1 MNSADKKLASQPFSA
16 AALATILQQ
25 FPAVRA
31 WHVALSGGADSVA
44 LLHALATIP
53 RETIAPI
60 YAVHINHGLQSEA
73 SQWDNFCTRL
83 CADHDIP
90 LTTLKV
96 SIEREQGESLEMAA
110 RRVRYAAFSDC
121 LQEREALLT
130 AHHQNDQAETLLL
143 NLLNGAGV
151 TGLAAMQPCRDFS
164 AGYLIRPL
172 LAFTHQQLMDYL
184 EGEKI
189 SWVEDPSNQDAVFDR
204 NFLRNEII
212 PNLESR
218 WPAAVKCIARS
229 ARNQREQVSLNR
241 ELAEQ
246 DLAKAS
252 DFCCGGILLRRFQVL
267 SLERQKLLLRHW
279 LGTNPPLINPSEEQL
294 QTILNELIAA
304 AEDAQPQLK
313 LAGAV
318 IRRFD
323 DRLTKSFI
331 TEIKPHQQTYKW
343 TLGKPLQIQSLG
355 IWLDPELIL
364 NQFSEF
370 DTATELTVQFRQGG
384 EQFKPAGNSHHRKLK
399 QLFQLWRVPVWKR
412 DIIPLVYCQ
421 DQLIVVWGYGCSR

>member
-1 MNSADKKLASQPFSA
+1 MNSADKKRASQPFSA

-44 LLHALATIP
+44 LLHALASIP
-53 RETIAPI
+53 RESISPI

-73 SQWDNFCTRL
+73 SQWDKFCTHL
-83 CADHDIP
+83 CAEHDIL
-90 LTTLKV
+90 LTTLQV

-110 RRVRYAAFSDC
+110 RRVRYAAFSEC
-121 LQEREALLT
+121 LKDSEALLT

-151 TGLAAMQPCRDFS
+151 TGLAAIQPSRSFS

-172 LAFTHQQLMDYL
+172 LEFTHQQLVDYL
-184 EGEKI
+184 EAKQVA
-189 SWVEDPSNQDAVFDR
+189 WVEDPSNQNTVFDR

-212 PNLESR
+212 PKLESR

-229 ARNQREQVSLNR
+229 ARNQRDQVSLNR

-246 DLAKAS
+246 DLEKVA
-252 DFCCGGILLRRFQVL
+252 DFSSGGISLRRL
-267 SLERQKLLLRHW
+267 KTRSLERQKLLLRHW
-279 LGTNPPLINPSEEQL
+279 LGSNPPLINPSEEQL
-294 QTILNELIAA
+294 QIILNELIAA
-304 AEDAQPQLK
+304 SEDAQPQLK
-313 LAGAV
+313 LTAAV

-323 DRLTKSFI
+323 DTLTKSFI
-331 TEIKPHQQTYKW
+331 TEIKPHQQTYNW
-343 TLGKPLQIQSLG
+343 QLDTSFQIQSLG
-355 IWLDPELIL
+355 IRLDPELLL

-370 DTATELTVQFRQGG
+370 DTATELTVRFRQGG
-384 EQFKPAGNSHHRKLK
+384 EQFKPVGNSHHRKLK

-412 DIIPLVYCQ
+412 DTIPLVYWQ
-421 DQLIVVWGYGCSR
+421 DQLIAVWGYGCYR